1 MNTRLLKSKRR
12 SQAFQEFFAYSIGGD
27 NGTYIEIGAYKPV
40 TKNNTFALETE
51 AKWRGFSVELNTK
64 WKESWD
70 QCAERGN
77 NICWDNAI
85 TFDYIAELERRG
97 LPKRVNYLSCD
108 IEPPTNTLLALK
120 RVIEQGVEFD
130 CITFEHDKSNPA
142 FKDLPDHEPLV
153 EEYLTSR
160 GYKVAVRGVYAG
172 VPDYLF
178 ETWFVK
184 DDIEFPEMTFDQW
197 KQAMNLIR

>member
-1 MNTRLLKSKRR
+1 MNTRKLSGKRR

-40 TKNNTFALETE
+40 TKNNTFLLETV
-51 AKWRGFSVELNTK
+51 ANWCGFSLELNRK

-70 QCAERGN
+70 NCSERSN
-77 NICWDNAI
+77 SICWADA
-85 TFDYIAELERRG
+85 TVFDYLAEIERRG
-97 LPKRVNYLSCD
+97 MPKRINYLSCD

-130 CITFEHDKSNPA
+130 CITFEHDKANPG
-142 FKDLPDHEPLV
+142 FKHLPDHDPIV
-153 EEYLTSR
+153 REYLLSK
-160 GYKVAVRGVYAG
+160 GYKVAVYDVWAG
-172 VPDYLF
+172 VPEYLF

-184 DDIEFPEMTFDQW
+184 DDIDFPQMSFVEW
-197 KQAMNLIR
+197 KLAMNLS